1 MKHTKYTFFATRH
14 CAAIVTHERT
24 TSVKCIHHV
33 SICSHPFPVPVPTN
47 TSVQPTQTSFC
58 VDLVLKFY
66 SFLIMHASICV
77 VINTFGLN
85 RIDSKNKWS
94 AMHNMYVRLIGVL
107 LSVICTNTGVPQGT
121 VLAPF
126 LFSLYTADCIST
138 DTNDK
143 WQTQMVGK
151 SVMMRTHCTT
161 SRLKILWIGV
171 IKNYTRKNQRCP
183 KQVYI
188 EEEALKK
195 VETYQYLGVVFDSKL
210 NWEKNTNS
218 VLQKVNSRTY
228 CLRKLRSFG
237 VNSDMFITSSNAV
250 ICSLISLVLSVGVE
264 IFQNLI

>member
-126 LFSLYTADCIST
+126 LFSLYTADCRST
-138 DTNDK
+138 DESCPLVKFADDTELA
-143 WQTQMVGK
+143 GK
-151 SVMMRTHCTT
+151 AVSYTHLTLPT
-161 SRLKILWIGV
+161 SDGV
-171 IKNYTRKNQRCP
+171 
-183 KQVYI
+183 
-188 EEEALKK
+188 
-195 VETYQYLGVVFDSKL
+195 
-210 NWEKNTNS
+210 
-218 VLQKVNSRTY
+218 
-228 CLRKLRSFG
+228 
-237 VNSDMFITSSNAV
+237 
-250 ICSLISLVLSVGVE
+250 
-264 IFQNLI
+264 